1 MFSVYTC
8 KFYKCLRAVRMYS
21 AHLAARVVTGVTTT
35 RGLFNQNYD

>member
-8 KFYKCLRAVRMYS
+8 KFYKCLHTVRMHS